1 MPQQEIEVILMRQ
14 LASYLAMPI
23 LVVDPKGDLVFFNEA
38 AEALVGRRFDETGT
52 IRRGEWTATFKPTDE
67 DGSPIKREDQLLFI
81 ATDKNQPVHRR
92 FWIQGMDGIA
102 RKIEA
107 VAFPLEGQSG
117 RKLGAV
123 MISWEIQQ
131 P

>member
-23 LVVDPKGDLVFFNEA
+23 LVVDTKGDLVFFNEA
-38 AEALVGRRFDETGT
+38 AEAIVGRRFDETGT
-52 IRRGEWTATFKPTDE
+52 IRRGEFRTTFKPADE
-67 DGSPIKREDQLLFI
+67 NGSLIKREDTPLYI
-81 ATDKNQPVHRR
+81 ATEEHRPNQFR
-92 FWIQGMDGIA
+92 FWIQGMDGVA
-102 RKIEA
+102 RKIEGI
-107 VAFPLEGQSG
+107 AFPLEGQSG

-123 MISWEIQQ
+123 MICWETGK

>member
-38 AEALVGRRFDETGT
+38 AETIVGRRFDETGT
-52 IRRGEWTATFKPTDE
+52 IRRGEFTGTFKPTDE
-67 DGSPIKREDQLLFI
+67 DGSLMKREEQPLFI
-81 ATDKNQPVHRR
+81 ATDRHRPTQFK
-92 FWIQGMDGIA
+92 FWIQGMDGVA
-102 RKIEA
+102 RKIEG

-123 MISWEIQQ
+123 MICWETRE